1 MRPLFFNGDFAD
13 FSTLNADDFEQC
25 SVQLPDCETLMLI
38 GLFMQTLSILCN
50 NCKIIAWI
58 LPWVPPP
65 DSPNLILPPC
75 YKFSRCMQLW
85 QKFPP
90 LSTEDKAFKFGFSQL
105 SNAYLTTTD
114 LKTAWWDF
122 GGSHLVAWLVLFG
135 FFFVVVCWKEQ
146 KWQRL
151 NSFPQFLPASETV
164 LFHSKHKWKCSC
176 SKWISRLCHSETERG
191 KQDDHCCLIFA
202 FHNQTFLLATALI
215 ILLLF

>member
-58 LPWVPPP
+58 LPWVPAS

-75 YKFSRCMQLW
+75 YEFSRCMQLW

-90 LSTEDKAFKFGFSQL
+90 LSTEDKAFKCGFSQL
-105 SNAYLTTTD
+105 SNAHLSTTD
-114 LKTAWWDF
+114 LETAWWDF

-135 FFFVVVCWKEQ
+135 GFFCCCLLKGTEMAKTKQ
-146 KWQRL
+146 LPPISSCKW
-151 NSFPQFLPASETV
+151 NSFVS
-164 LFHSKHKWKCSC
+164 
-176 SKWISRLCHSETERG
+176 
-191 KQDDHCCLIFA
+191 
-202 FHNQTFLLATALI
+202 
-215 ILLLF
+215 